1 MSLRDKTTANMRI
14 IPKFKNSLIL
24 SLMQQMWKELRL
36 KPPEESNTTVQVA
49 VEITVEAT
57 PLNAADQVVVAE
69 AVAVILRV
77 VKMSRKEAEAMGKMP
92 ATSSTKSELTSEITG

>member
-1 MSLRDKTTANMRI
+1 
-14 IPKFKNSLIL
+14 
-24 SLMQQMWKELRL
+24 LRL
-36 KPPEESNTTVQVA
+36 KPLEESNTTVQVA

-69 AVAVILRV
+69 AVAAILRV
-77 VKMSRKEAEAMGKMP
+77 VKMSRKEAEAMGKTP